1 MTLSSVRRGSAAH
14 GGTIDFDRTSAP
26 ESEAMPIMPID
37 SALVIPSFRAPR
49 LSARPG
55 PHVLTFALL
64 LGAGLMRIPAI
75 PAT

>member
-1 MTLSSVRRGSAAH
+1 
-14 GGTIDFDRTSAP
+14 
-26 ESEAMPIMPID
+26 MPIMPID